1 MHVLLRPVNAIKLQL
16 ESLVIK
22 IDNLITVMAAVG
34 NLEKL
39 ELGNEI
45 STSLESKCVKF
56 ASANFKAASNV
67 SKFVTDNCDN
77 IDLVIRLLHKCE
89 GVLATPQ
96 AAPQVPVPKFDLC
109 RDHSYR
115 CDHCDRCLRSDNLR
129 NGCFKCEGY
138 GLRCVNC
145 LHYG

>member
-1 MHVLLRPVNAIKLQL
+1 MHVFLRPVNAIKLQL
-16 ESLVIK
+16 ESLVIH
-22 IDNLITVMAAVG
+22 IDNLISVMAAVG

-45 STSLESKCVKF
+45 STSLESKCVEF

-89 GVLATPQ
+89 GVLAAPQ
-96 AAPQVPVPKFDLC
+96 AAPNPKLKLC
-109 RDHSYR
+109 RGHTYN
-115 CDHCDRCLRSDNLR
+115 CDGCSTKVNNDRGFS
-129 NGCFKCEGY
+129 CFKCNGY
-138 GLRCVNC
+138 TLRCSNC
-145 LHYG
+145 N